1 MTRRDQLINRL
12 NSFSKTIIFLIFGV
26 IIVLAMT
33 SCIRFVGFEGSGT
46 IKSEDRPISGVNSVS
61 VSSGMNLYLEQAD
74 FEKMTLEAED
84 NILPLIVAE
93 VSDGNLT
100 VEYKRTLFGGIFA
113 RKPVN
118 IYLRLIDLDKIQLSS
133 GSKLES
139 SLIKTESLEI
149 DLDSGS
155 SGTIELDV
163 GDLIVEISSGS
174 NLSAMGNAEEQDIS
188 LSSGSAYKGE
198 DLISSTAKVNA
209 SSGSAATINVTDSMD
224 INISSGSRVEY
235 YGRPRVTSNISS
247 GGSLESKSEDQ

>member
-1 MTRRDQLINRL
+1 LINRL

-174 NLSAMGNAEEQDIS
+174 NLSAMGNA
-188 LSSGSAYKGE
+188 
-198 DLISSTAKVNA
+198 
-209 SSGSAATINVTDSMD
+209 VTDSMD